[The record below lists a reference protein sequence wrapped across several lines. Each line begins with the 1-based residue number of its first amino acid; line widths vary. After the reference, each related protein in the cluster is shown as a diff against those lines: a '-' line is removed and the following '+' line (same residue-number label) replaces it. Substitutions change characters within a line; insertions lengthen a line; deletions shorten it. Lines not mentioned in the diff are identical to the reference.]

1 MAIFFLYK
9 RKPGVSRYILA
20 IMMINMGLYVSFYLW
35 GKMQLRLRKENWY
48 PSEGIRKITI
58 MYGLFSLLFMM
69 GAVTFF
75 IKELKT
81 SAGTPA
87 ESRNLN
93 DSCFLLIFD
102 NHDMWHFLSSSG
114 QKTGGFSF
122 KSNLNFIFRTFL
134 PLHVHPNPGRL
145 QSRSVK
151 KEDSCFLRSP
161 VYVLCTQYIRA
172 IFYRKHVQLF
182 VQIYYL
188 VKGGIRKENMTL
200 MYIF

>member
-9 RKPGVSRYILA
+9 RKPGVSRYLLA

-35 GKMQLRLRKENWY
+35 GKMQLRLRKVNWL

-58 MYGLFSLLFMM
+58 MYGLLSLLFMM

-93 DSCFLLIFD
+93 DYCVFLIFD

-114 QKTGGFSF
+114 QHRLTGGFVF
-122 KSNLNFIFRTFL
+122 SN
-134 PLHVHPNPGRL
+134 
-145 QSRSVK
+145 
-151 KEDSCFLRSP
+151 
-161 VYVLCTQYIRA
+161 
-172 IFYRKHVQLF
+172 
-182 VQIYYL
+182 
-188 VKGGIRKENMTL
+188 
-200 MYIF
+200 